1 MTVTVDPDL
10 VADLDTAPPAD
21 DATDPVATWSARAGA
36 FTIDVLFGLGVLIA
50 AGLVAVSARPQGWL
64 WWLCVV
70 VAVGALV
77 AIAVNRFLLPATRGW
92 SMGRSVFGIAVVGAG
107 GVGGAEDA
115 GGAGVGPGRLV
126 LRDLAHLL
134 DTVPVLLGWLWPL
147 IDSRG
152 RTFADLLTGTEVR
165 QVDGPRPDWRR
176 RALAAIAAAATV
188 SAAIAGAGYLGV
200 YRPELA
206 AAQAR
211 EQIAVQGPKI
221 VEELLTYK
229 TATIQDDFA
238 RAQTLVTDGYRP
250 TWTAQ
255 QEATRKA
262 GAVDNVYWVTN
273 GAVLNS
279 TANRAVMLML
289 LQGQRGA
296 AGGQRFISASVRV
309 SFEKS
314 GSGQWQVSDL
324 TVLAQ
329 PKSGGAGG

>member
-1 MTVTVDPDL
+1 MTVTFDSDL
-10 VADLDTAPPAD
+10 VADFDSAPPAD
-21 DATDPVATWSARAGA
+21 ASGPVATWSARAGA
-36 FTIDVLFGLGVLIA
+36 FTLDVLFGLGALIA
-50 AGLVAVSARPQGWL
+50 AGLVAVAATPQGWL

-70 VAVGALV
+70 VAVGALL
-77 AIAVNRFLLPATRGW
+77 AIAVNRYFLPATRGW

-107 GVGGAEDA
+107 GARI
-115 GGAGVGPGRLV
+115 GPGRLM

-147 IDSRG
+147 IDARG

-165 QVDGPRPDWRR
+165 RVDGSRPDWRR
-176 RALAAIAAAATV
+176 RTLAAIAAAAAV
-188 SAAIAGAGYLGV
+188 SAAVAGAGYLGV

-229 TATIQDDFA
+229 IATIQDDFA

-250 TWTAQ
+250 TWVAQ

-262 GAVDNVYWVTN
+262 GAVDNDYWVTN

-279 TANRAVMLML
+279 TADRAVMLML

-329 PKSGGAGG
+329 PRSGGAGG

>member
-1 MTVTVDPDL
+1 VTVTVDPEL
-10 VADLDTAPPAD
+10 VADFDTAPPAH
-21 DATDPVATWSARAGA
+21 ATEPVATWSARAGA

-70 VAVGALV
+70 VAVGAL
-77 AIAVNRFLLPATRGW
+77 AMIAVNRFLLPAMLGW
-92 SMGRSVFGIAVVGAG
+92 SMGRSVFGIAVVGAD
-107 GVGGAEDA
+107 GAR
-115 GGAGVGPGRLV
+115 VGPVRLV

-134 DTVPVLLGWLWPL
+134 DTVPILLGWLWPL

-152 RTFADLLTGTEVR
+152 RTFADLLAGTEVR
-165 QVDGPRPDWRR
+165 RVDGPRPDWRR
-176 RALAAIAAAATV
+176 RALAALAAAATV

-206 AAQAR
+206 AARAR

-229 TATIQDDFA
+229 VASIQDDFA
-238 RAQTLVTDGYRP
+238 RAQTRVTDGYRP

-255 QEATRKA
+255 QEAIRKA
-262 GAVDNVYWVTN
+262 GAVDNEYWVTN

-296 AGGQRFISASVRV
+296 AGGPRFISASVRV
-309 SFEKS
+309 SFERS

>member
-1 MTVTVDPDL
+1 MTVTFDSDL
-10 VADLDTAPPAD
+10 VADFDSAPPAD
-21 DATDPVATWSARAGA
+21 ASGPVATWSARAGA
-36 FTIDVLFGLGVLIA
+36 FTLDVLFGLGALIA
-50 AGLVAVSARPQGWL
+50 AGLVAVAATPQGWL

-70 VAVGALV
+70 VAVGALL
-77 AIAVNRFLLPATRGW
+77 AIAVNRYFLPATRGW

-107 GVGGAEDA
+107 GAR
-115 GGAGVGPGRLV
+115 VGPGRLM

-147 IDSRG
+147 IDARG

-165 QVDGPRPDWRR
+165 RVDGSRPDWRR
-176 RALAAIAAAATV
+176 RTLAAIAAAAAV
-188 SAAIAGAGYLGV
+188 SAAVAGAGYLGV

-229 TATIQDDFA
+229 IATIQDDFA

-250 TWTAQ
+250 TWVAQ

-262 GAVDNVYWVTN
+262 GAVDNDYWVTN

-329 PKSGGAGG
+329 PRSGGAGG

>member
-1 MTVTVDPDL
+1 MTVTFDSDL
-10 VADLDTAPPAD
+10 VADFDSAPPAD
-21 DATDPVATWSARAGA
+21 ASGPVATWSARAGA
-36 FTIDVLFGLGVLIA
+36 FTLDVLFGLGALIA
-50 AGLVAVSARPQGWL
+50 AGLVAVAATPQGWL

-70 VAVGALV
+70 VAVGALL
-77 AIAVNRFLLPATRGW
+77 AIAVNRYFLPATRGW

-107 GVGGAEDA
+107 GARI
-115 GGAGVGPGRLV
+115 GPGRLM

-147 IDSRG
+147 IDARG

-165 QVDGPRPDWRR
+165 RVDGSRPDWRR
-176 RALAAIAAAATV
+176 RTLAAIAAAAAV
-188 SAAIAGAGYLGV
+188 SAAVAGAGYLGV

-229 TATIQDDFA
+229 IATIQDDFA

-250 TWTAQ
+250 TWVAQ

-262 GAVDNVYWVTN
+262 GAVDNDYWVTN

-329 PKSGGAGG
+329 PRSGGAGG

>member
-10 VADLDTAPPAD
+10 VADLDTAPPA

-92 SMGRSVFGIAVVGAG
+92 SMGRSVFGIAVVGA
-107 GVGGAEDA
+107 GGAEDA

>member
-1 MTVTVDPDL
+1 MTVTLDSDL
-10 VADLDTAPPAD
+10 PAEFDTAPPAD
-21 DATDPVATWSARAGA
+21 VTGPVATWSARAGA

-50 AGLVAVSARPQGWL
+50 AGLVAVAATPQSWL

-77 AIAVNRFLLPATRGW
+77 VIAVNRFLLPPMLGW
-92 SMGRSVFGIAVVGAG
+92 SMGRSVFGIAVVGAD
-107 GVGGAEDA
+107 GAR
-115 GGAGVGPGRLV
+115 VGPVRLV

-134 DTVPVLLGWLWPL
+134 DTVPALLGWLWPL

-152 RTFADLLTGTEVR
+152 RTFADLLAGTEVR
-165 QVDGPRPDWRR
+165 RVDGPRPDWRR
-176 RALAAIAAAATV
+176 RALVAIAAAATV

-200 YRPELA
+200 YRSELA
-206 AAQAR
+206 VAQAR
-211 EQIAVQGPKI
+211 EKIAVQGPKI

-229 TATIQDDFA
+229 VATIQDDFA

-262 GAVDNVYWVTN
+262 GAVDNEYWVTN

-289 LQGQRGA
+289 LQGQRGV
-296 AGGQRFISASVRV
+296 AGGPRFISASVRV
-309 SFEKS
+309 SFERS

-329 PKSGGAGG
+329 PKAGGAGG

>member
-1 MTVTVDPDL
+1 MTVTFDSDL
-10 VADLDTAPPAD
+10 VADFDSAPPAD
-21 DATDPVATWSARAGA
+21 ASGPVATWSARAGA
-36 FTIDVLFGLGVLIA
+36 FTLDVLFGLGALIA
-50 AGLVAVSARPQGWL
+50 AGLVAVAATPQGWL

-70 VAVGALV
+70 VAVGALL
-77 AIAVNRFLLPATRGW
+77 AIAVNRYFLPATRGW

-107 GVGGAEDA
+107 GARI
-115 GGAGVGPGRLV
+115 GPGRLM

-147 IDSRG
+147 IDARG

-165 QVDGPRPDWRR
+165 RVDGSRPDWRR
-176 RALAAIAAAATV
+176 RTLAAIAAAAAV
-188 SAAIAGAGYLGV
+188 SAAVAGAGYLGV

-229 TATIQDDFA
+229 IATIQDDFA

-250 TWTAQ
+250 TWVAQ

-262 GAVDNVYWVTN
+262 GAVDNDYWVTN

-314 GSGQWQVSDL
+314 ASGQWQVSDL

-329 PKSGGAGG
+329 PRSGGAGG

>member
-1 MTVTVDPDL
+1 MTVDPEL
-10 VADLDTAPPAD
+10 VADFDTAPPAH
-21 DATDPVATWSARAGA
+21 ATEPVATWSARAGA

-70 VAVGALV
+70 VAVGAL
-77 AIAVNRFLLPATRGW
+77 AMIAVNRFLLPAMLGW
-92 SMGRSVFGIAVVGAG
+92 SMGRSVFGIAVVGAD
-107 GVGGAEDA
+107 GAR
-115 GGAGVGPGRLV
+115 VGPVRLV

-134 DTVPVLLGWLWPL
+134 DTVPILLGWLWPL

-152 RTFADLLTGTEVR
+152 RTFADLLAGTEVR
-165 QVDGPRPDWRR
+165 RVDGPRPDWRR
-176 RALAAIAAAATV
+176 RALAALAAAATV

-206 AAQAR
+206 AARAR

-229 TATIQDDFA
+229 VASIQDDFA
-238 RAQTLVTDGYRP
+238 RAQTRVTDGYRP

-255 QEATRKA
+255 QEAIRKA
-262 GAVDNVYWVTN
+262 GAVDNEYWVTN

-296 AGGQRFISASVRV
+296 AGGPRFISASVRV
-309 SFEKS
+309 SFERS

>member
-1 MTVTVDPDL
+1 MTVTIDPEL
-10 VADLDTAPPAD
+10 EADLDTAPPAD
-21 DATDPVATWSARAGA
+21 ATAPVATWSARAGA
-36 FTIDVLFGLGVLIA
+36 FTIDVLFGLGLLIA
-50 AGLVAVSARPQGWL
+50 AGLVAVSARPQSWL

-70 VAVGALV
+70 VAVGALAV
-77 AIAVNRFLLPATRGW
+77 IAANRYFLPTTRGW
-92 SMGRSVFGIAVVGAG
+92 SMGRSVFGIAVVGAD
-107 GVGGAEDA
+107 GAR
-115 GGAGVGPGRLV
+115 VGPVRLV

-152 RTFADLLTGTEVR
+152 RTFADLLTDTEVR
-165 QVDGPRPDWRR
+165 RVDGPRPDWRR
-176 RALAAIAAAATV
+176 RALAALAAAAAV

-229 TATIQDDFA
+229 AATIQDDFA

-262 GAVDNVYWVTN
+262 AAVDNEYWVTN

-296 AGGQRFISASVRV
+296 AGGPRFISASVRV
-309 SFEKS
+309 SFERS

>member
-1 MTVTVDPDL
+1 VTVTFDSDL
-10 VADLDTAPPAD
+10 VADFDSAPPAD
-21 DATDPVATWSARAGA
+21 ASGPVATWSARAGA
-36 FTIDVLFGLGVLIA
+36 FTLDVLFGLGALIA
-50 AGLVAVSARPQGWL
+50 AGLVAVAATPQGWL

-70 VAVGALV
+70 VAVGALL
-77 AIAVNRFLLPATRGW
+77 AIAVNRYFLPATRGW

-107 GVGGAEDA
+107 GAR
-115 GGAGVGPGRLV
+115 VGPGRLM

-147 IDSRG
+147 IDARG

-165 QVDGPRPDWRR
+165 RVDGSRPDWRR
-176 RALAAIAAAATV
+176 RTLAAIAAAAAV
-188 SAAIAGAGYLGV
+188 SAAVAGAGYLGV

-229 TATIQDDFA
+229 IATIQDDFA

-250 TWTAQ
+250 TWVAQ

-262 GAVDNVYWVTN
+262 GAVDNDYWVTN

-329 PKSGGAGG
+329 PRSGGAGG

>member
-1 MTVTVDPDL
+1 VTVTVDPDI
-10 VADLDTAPPAD
+10 VSDFDTAPPAV
-21 DATDPVATWSARAGA
+21 ATEPVATWSARAGA

-50 AGLVAVSARPQGWL
+50 TGLVAVSARPQGWL
-64 WWLCVV
+64 WWVCVV
-70 VAVGALV
+70 VAAGALV
-77 AIAVNRFLLPATRGW
+77 MIGVNRFLLPAARGW

-107 GVGGAEDA
+107 GAR
-115 GGAGVGPGRLV
+115 VGPARLV

-134 DTVPVLLGWLWPL
+134 DTVPVLLGWLLPL
-147 IDSRG
+147 IDTRG
-152 RTFADLLTGTEVR
+152 RTFADLLAGTEVR
-165 QVDGPRPDWRR
+165 RVDGPRPDWRR
-176 RALAAIAAAATV
+176 RALAAIAAAAGV
-188 SAAIAGAGYLGV
+188 SVAIAGAGYLGV

-211 EQIAVQGPKI
+211 EKIAVQGPKI

-229 TATIQDDFA
+229 AATIQDDFA

-262 GAVDNVYWVTN
+262 GAVDNEYWVTN

-279 TANRAVMLML
+279 TENRAVMLML

-296 AGGQRFISASVRV
+296 AGGTRFISASVRV
-309 SFEKS
+309 SFEWT

-329 PKSGGAGG
+329 PKSRGAGG

>member
-1 MTVTVDPDL
+1 MTVTVDPEPM
-10 VADLDTAPPAD
+10 ADFDTAPPAH
-21 DATDPVATWSARAGA
+21 ATEPVATWPARAGA

-70 VAVGALV
+70 VAVGAL
-77 AIAVNRFLLPATRGW
+77 AMIAVNRFLLPAMLGW
-92 SMGRSVFGIAVVGAG
+92 SMGRSVFGIAVVGAD
-107 GVGGAEDA
+107 GAR
-115 GGAGVGPGRLV
+115 VGPVRLV

-134 DTVPVLLGWLWPL
+134 DTVPILLGWLWPL

-152 RTFADLLTGTEVR
+152 RTFADLLAGTEVR
-165 QVDGPRPDWRR
+165 RVDGPRPDWRR
-176 RALAAIAAAATV
+176 RALAALAAAATV

-206 AAQAR
+206 AARAR

-229 TATIQDDFA
+229 VASIQDDFA
-238 RAQTLVTDGYRP
+238 RAQTRVTDGYRP

-255 QEATRKA
+255 QEAIRKA
-262 GAVDNVYWVTN
+262 GAVDNEYWVTN

-296 AGGQRFISASVRV
+296 AGGPRFISASVRV
-309 SFEKS
+309 SFERS

>member
-1 MTVTVDPDL
+1 M
-10 VADLDTAPPAD
+10 
-21 DATDPVATWSARAGA
+21 
-36 FTIDVLFGLGVLIA
+36 
-50 AGLVAVSARPQGWL
+50 
-64 WWLCVV
+64 
-70 VAVGALV
+70 
-77 AIAVNRFLLPATRGW
+77 
-92 SMGRSVFGIAVVGAG
+92 
-107 GVGGAEDA
+107 
-115 GGAGVGPGRLV
+115 
-126 LRDLAHLL
+126 
-134 DTVPVLLGWLWPL
+134 PVLLGWLWPL

-176 RALAAIAAAATV
+176 RALAAIAAAAAV

>member
-1 MTVTVDPDL
+1 MTVTFDSDL
-10 VADLDTAPPAD
+10 VADFYSAPPAD
-21 DATDPVATWSARAGA
+21 ASGPVATWSARAGA
-36 FTIDVLFGLGVLIA
+36 FTLDVLFGLGALIA
-50 AGLVAVSARPQGWL
+50 AGLVAVAATPQGWL

-70 VAVGALV
+70 VAVGALL
-77 AIAVNRFLLPATRGW
+77 AIAVNRYFLPATRGW

-107 GVGGAEDA
+107 GAR
-115 GGAGVGPGRLV
+115 VGPGRLM

-147 IDSRG
+147 IDARG

-165 QVDGPRPDWRR
+165 RVDGSRPDWRR
-176 RALAAIAAAATV
+176 RTLAAIAAAAAV
-188 SAAIAGAGYLGV
+188 SAAVAGAGYLGV

-229 TATIQDDFA
+229 IATIQDDFA

-250 TWTAQ
+250 TWVAQ

-262 GAVDNVYWVTN
+262 GAVDNDYWVTN

-329 PKSGGAGG
+329 PRSGGAGG

>member
-1 MTVTVDPDL
+1 MTVTVDPDM
-10 VADLDTAPPAD
+10 VADFDTAPPAD
-21 DATDPVATWSARAGA
+21 ASGPVATWSARAGA
-36 FTIDVLFGLGVLIA
+36 FTLDVLFGLGVLIA
-50 AGLVAVSARPQGWL
+50 AGLVAVAATPQGWL

-70 VAVGALV
+70 VAVGALLV
-77 AIAVNRFLLPATRGW
+77 IAVNRYFLPATRGW
-92 SMGRSVFGIAVVGAG
+92 SVGRSVFGIAVVDADGAG
-107 GVGGAEDA
+107 GADD
-115 GGAGVGPGRLV
+115 AGVGPGRLM

-147 IDSRG
+147 IDARG

-165 QVDGPRPDWRR
+165 RVDGSRPDWRR
-176 RALAAIAAAATV
+176 RALAAIAAAAAV
-188 SAAIAGAGYLGV
+188 SAAVAGAGYLGV

-250 TWTAQ
+250 TWAAQ

-262 GAVDNVYWVTN
+262 GAVDNEYWVTN

-279 TANRAVMLML
+279 TADRAVMLML

-329 PKSGGAGG
+329 PRSGGAGG

>member
-1 MTVTVDPDL
+1 MTVTVDPEL
-10 VADLDTAPPAD
+10 VADIDTAPPAD
-21 DATDPVATWSARAGA
+21 AAGPVATWSARAGA

-50 AGLVAVSARPQGWL
+50 AGLVAVAATPQGWL

-70 VAVGALV
+70 VAVVALV
-77 AIAVNRFLLPATRGW
+77 VIAVNRFLLPAMRGW
-92 SMGRSVFGIAVVGAG
+92 SMGRSVFGIAVVG
-107 GVGGAEDA
+107 VDGAR
-115 GGAGVGPGRLV
+115 VGPVRLV

-152 RTFADLLTGTEVR
+152 RTFADLLAGTEVR
-165 QVDGPRPDWRR
+165 RVDGPRPDRR
-176 RALAAIAAAATV
+176 RHALAAIAAAAAV

-200 YRPELA
+200 YRPELT

-221 VEELLTYK
+221 VEELLSYK
-229 TATIQDDFA
+229 AATIQDDFA

-255 QEATRKA
+255 QEATRTA
-262 GAVDNVYWVTN
+262 GAVDNDYWVTN

-309 SFEKS
+309 SFDRS